1 MTSIRRQQAT
11 ATDDRL
17 KARKIVILNTDII
30 QINYYIKTDTKYVI
44 Q

>member
-17 KARKIVILNTDII
+17 KARKVFILNT
-30 QINYYIKTDTKYVI
+30 VI
-44 Q
+44 S